1 MNKELRICY
10 RIDKSAGSKKTF
22 KCIKVK
28 SGSYTLPRDKYK
40 AMQEKHR
47 RKIAAQLHCD
57 KELVVPITLN
67 EYLDRNSE
75 EETEEILKEYV
86 EDLYQEFNQ
95 VARFE
100 GKITMK
106 DVEDILQLNKESEA
120 NKR

>member
-10 RIDKSAGSKKTF
+10 RIDKSVGSKTF

-28 SGSYTLPRDKYK
+28 SWSYTLPRDKYK
-40 AMQEKHR
+40 AIQEKHR

-75 EETEEILKEYV
+75 EEEILKEYT

-106 DVEDILQLNKESEA
+106 DVKDILQLNNEKH
-120 NKR
+120 